1 MNPRLTQVILTA
13 AVPNKRLLKMRN
25 PKSKAEEQLAA
36 LRKKDK
42 QVLLDKEKGRQQ
54 TRKKVARLKAL
65 RLAQEDPVSD
75 TDGAQ

>member
-1 MNPRLTQVILTA
+1 
-13 AVPNKRLLKMRN
+13 MRH

-42 QVLLDKEKGRQQ
+42 QVLLDKEKSRQQ

-65 RLAQEDPVSD
+65 RLAQEAPASD
-75 TDGAQ
+75 ADGTQ